1 MPQSL
6 WLFVFTA
13 VVYGLQNVPGPD
25 GVLMVLLASM
35 WPLVTINAGFTFMAV
50 EAVTGRV
57 SMGWLL
63 PVGLYFGSNLVIA
76 GLSHLHL
83 SQFEKAVEQFN
94 ATRAIPFSPE
104 TESLLIKTQASFA
117 PVPWSLLEN
126 YDIPVVFSQ
135 NLSTREKQTTALRV
149 GVDPLCK
156 QLWRDQAAG
165 KGNRRVFGYLDH
177 SRKRS
182 PLVQNMCTYRQ
193 PQSPHGKMVTVTA
206 NPPVVDDRFLLV
218 TNKQT
223 ITLTSTTGVTTNLLY
238 AHAIPIHWFPLPFGG
253 CFRGP
258 GDAKSR
264 CEFGPLRVF
273 SVPAMGG
280 THSAT
285 DLLAKA
291 LGLKASIATE
301 RRDKI
306 MSTQAAN

>member
-35 WPLVTINAGFTFMAV
+35 WPLVTVNAGFFLMAV

-63 PVGLYFGSNLVIA
+63 PVGLYFGGNLVIA
-76 GLSHLHL
+76 GLSHLQL
-83 SQFEKAVEQFN
+83 SQFEQAVEQYN

-126 YDIPVVFSQ
+126 YDIPVVLTQ
-135 NLSTREKQTTALRV
+135 DLSTREKQITALRV

-193 PQSPHGKMVTVTA
+193 PQSPHGRMVTVTA

-223 ITLTSTTGVTTNLLY
+223 ITVTSTTGVTTNLLY
-238 AHAIPIHWFPLPFGG
+238 ADAIPIHWFPLLFGG

-258 GDAKSR
+258 GDAESR
-264 CEFGPLRVF
+264 CDFGPLRVF